1 MIDPQNGRRAD
12 DSQVRDATTEA
23 PDWTAVR
30 SEYLLDQRLAGLSP
44 KTVEVYGV
52 LISHYERWCQAE
64 GVALV
69 SSQRLDVGRYMAEQI
84 DRSPG
89 ETAYHRLVGLR
100 SFYRWA
106 KKRGLREDEPT
117 EGIKVKRPKQE
128 TKQPLTDDELRAIL
142 AACRT
147 LRERALILCFIA
159 TGARRSEIAGM
170 TTDDLREDGMLLIR
184 GKGNKERWAHLGKT
198 TYAALVQYLDGREGA
213 VWLADHPLT
222 PSPYRGGPIAT
233 NTIFC
238 LLRRIAKRAG
248 VSDVYPHRLRVTF
261 ANRWLDLGY
270 DLVALQGRMGHAN
283 LEMTAHYSRYNADR
297 RGLEMQQTM
306 VDSLLSDDK
315 PPEAVEPPPVRAPTP
330 DRPASDDV
338 DGVRDLGPAP
348 ALSNLQ
354 ERMAERGWAVVR

>member
-1 MIDPQNGRRAD
+1 MEPIPIDRTAIGDGMDGGAVMVAEKPVAQKQKR
-12 DSQVRDATTEA
+12 S
-23 PDWTAVR
+23 PDTSAEECSGWAAMR

-44 KTVEVYGV
+44 KTVEVYGY
-52 LISHYERWCQAE
+52 LISHYQRWCQAE
-64 GVALV
+64 GVMLV
-69 SSQRLDVGRYMAEQI
+69 SAQRSDVGRYMAEQI
-84 DRSPG
+84 DQCPG

-106 KKRGLREDEPT
+106 KKRGLREDEPI
-117 EGIKVKRPKQE
+117 EGIKVKRPKPE
-128 TKQPLTDDELRAIL
+128 TKQPLTDDELRALL
-142 AACRT
+142 AACQT

-170 TTDDLREDGMLLIR
+170 TTDDLHGDGMLLIR

-222 PSPYRGGPIAT
+222 PSPYQNGPIAT

-238 LLRRIAKRAG
+238 LIRRIAKRAG
-248 VSDVYPHRLRVTF
+248 VPDVHPHRLRVTF
-261 ANRWLDLGY
+261 ANRWLDQGG

-297 RGLEMQQTM
+297 RGLEMQRTM
-306 VDSLLSDDK
+306 VDSLLDETAPSAPVT
-315 PPEAVEPPPVRAPTP
+315 PPRMM
-330 DRPASDDV
+330 PAATAHRN
-338 DGVRDLGPAP
+338 GVKGY
-348 ALSNLQ
+348 
-354 ERMAERGWAVVR
+354 